1 MKSRGPKSKKPYLLR
16 AIYEWIVDNDLT
28 PHILVD
34 ANAKGV
40 SIPPSAIKDDRVL
53 LNISPRAVFGLN
65 LGNDLVSLK
74 ASFSGA
80 QREVSFPIQSVLA
93 LFSREDVQ
101 HGIVFGSEYDEE
113 YEDIDD
119 GVDESHAPEP
129 ATREPFRVVEATHSD
144 GEAPTEQDPNKP
156 DRKGRANL
164 RVVK

>member
-40 SIPPSAIKDDRVL
+40 SVPPSAVKDDRVL

-74 ASFSGA
+74 ASFSGS

-113 YEDIDD
+113 YEIADD
-119 GVDESHAPEP
+119 TEVEAVRDANPRD
-129 ATREPFRVVEATHSD
+129 AFKVVEASD
-144 GEAPTEQDPNKP
+144 SDVPPEQDPNKP